1 MKIYNNA
8 FPVFLWHDVCIVKGG
23 KKMVSTRDLSRKL
36 KFRTRMF
43 VSSGHVAVAESSQLN
58 GCINN
63 NHGWIETHGRVA
75 G

>member
-8 FPVFLWHDVCIVKGG
+8 LPDFCWHVACIVKGG

-43 VSSGHVAVAESSQLN
+43 VSSGHVAVAES
-58 GCINN
+58 I
-63 NHGWIETHGRVA
+63 
-75 G
+75 